1 LIGLDSPYAQ
11 MSFGFS
17 AGDFLAA
24 TKLNGKIINEIR
36 ESREFDVIIVLSFRA
51 LQAQRINEMQGL
63 LLQLSREKIALKE
76 DLLNRHD
83 EEPRISSSLE
93 VLNNNIDKYSKASCE
108 RLWMVK
114 YSTTLI
120 P

>member
-1 LIGLDSPYAQ
+1 MKCKAYCC
-11 MSFGFS
+11 
-17 AGDFLAA
+17 
-24 TKLNGKIINEIR
+24 N
-36 ESREFDVIIVLSFRA
+36 
-51 LQAQRINEMQGL
+51 
-63 LLQLSREKIALKE
+63 LSREKITLKE

-83 EEPRISSSLE
+83 GEPRISSSLE